1 MTDTT
6 PLSTPPGLVDRA
18 KAILLKPKEEWAVID
33 RESASIGGIFMGYAI
48 ILAAITPICQ
58 FIGGQI
64 FGFGAFGFSYRPSLM
79 GSLAA
84 AVAQY
89 VFSLIG
95 LFALAFIINFLA
107 PKFGGQPNKVKAF
120 KVAAY
125 AATAGWLSGVFA
137 LVPAL
142 SILGL
147 VGLYSLYLL
156 YLGLPALMKAPQDKA
171 MPYTVVTI
179 IAAALLFIVAGAL
192 AAPFSRMFTPSLSN
206 GGSMQGEMTIPGVGK
221 VDLDKLEAAG
231 KQMEQ
236 AAKDMEDA
244 TKPGA
249 APVAMAPAQL
259 QALLPASIGRFQRT
273 EIESAGMSGGSRA
286 SARYAAG
293 DDDIQL
299 EVVDMAAMGAIAGI
313 GAAFQVQQ
321 NKKTATG
328 YERTQT
334 IDGRL
339 VSEEWDN
346 ESRHGKVAT
355 TIGNRFMV
363 SASGTVGNVDELKAA
378 VNAVSPD
385 KLAAMAK

>member
-1 MTDTT
+1 MTDTP
-6 PLSTPPGLVDRA
+6 PLSTTPGLVDRA
-18 KAILLKPKEEWAVID
+18 KAILLKPKEEWAIID
-33 RESASIGGIFMGYAI
+33 REPASIGGIFVGYAV
-48 ILAAITPICQ
+48 ILAAITPVCQ

-64 FGFGAFGFSYRPSLM
+64 FGFGAFGFSYRPSLV
-79 GSLAA
+79 GSLASA
-84 AVAQY
+84 IAQY

-95 LFALAFIINFLA
+95 LFVLAFIINFLA
-107 PKFGGQPNKVKAF
+107 PKFGGQQDKVKAF

-142 SILGL
+142 SVLGL
-147 VGLYSLYLL
+147 LGLYSLYLL

-179 IAAALLFIVAGAL
+179 IAAAVLFIIAGAV
-192 AAPFSRMFTPSLSN
+192 AAPIGKIFAPAAP
-206 GGSMQGEMTIPGVGK
+206 GGSLQGEMTIPGVGK

-236 AAKDMEDA
+236 AARDMEDA

-286 SARYAAG
+286 SARYTAG
-293 DDDIQL
+293 DDDMQV

-321 NKKTATG
+321 SKETATG

-339 VSEEWDN
+339 VNEEWDN
-346 ESRHGKVAT
+346 ESRHGKFAT

-363 SASGTVGNVDELKAA
+363 SASGTVGGIDELKAA
-378 VNAVSPD
+378 VNAVGPD

>member
-1 MTDTT
+1 MTDTN
-6 PLSTPPGLVDRA
+6 PVFTPPGLVDRA

-33 RESASIGGIFMGYAI
+33 REPASIGGIFVGYAV
-48 ILAAITPICQ
+48 ILAAITPVCQ

-64 FGFGAFGFSYRPSLM
+64 FGFGAFGFSYRPSLV
-79 GSLAA
+79 GSLASA
-84 AVAQY
+84 IAQY
-89 VFSLIG
+89 LFSLIG
-95 LFALAFIINFLA
+95 LFVLAFIINFLA
-107 PKFGGQPNKVKAF
+107 PKFGGQQDKVKAF

-142 SILGL
+142 SVLGL
-147 VGLYSLYLL
+147 LGLYSLYLL

-171 MPYTVVTI
+171 IPYTVVTI
-179 IAAALLFIVAGAL
+179 IAAAVLFIIAGAV
-192 AAPFSRMFTPSLSN
+192 AAPIGKIFAPAAP
-206 GGSMQGEMTIPGVGK
+206 GGSLQGEMTIPGVGK
-221 VDLDKLEAAG
+221 VDLDKLETAG

-236 AAKDMEDA
+236 AARDMEDA

-286 SARYAAG
+286 SARYTAG
-293 DDDIQL
+293 DDDMQV

-321 NKKTATG
+321 NKETATG

-346 ESRHGKVAT
+346 GSRHGKFAT

-363 SASGTVGNVDELKAA
+363 SASGTVGGIDELKAA
-378 VNAVSPD
+378 VNAVGPD

>member
-1 MTDTT
+1 MTDAN
-6 PLSTPPGLVDRA
+6 PVITPPGLVDRA

-33 RESASIGGIFMGYAI
+33 REPASIGGIFMGYAI
-48 ILAAITPICQ
+48 ILAAISPVCQ

-64 FGFGAFGFSYRPSLM
+64 FGIGAFGFSYRPSLI
-79 GSLAA
+79 GGLASA
-84 AVAQY
+84 IAQY

-95 LFALAFIINFLA
+95 LFVLAFIINFLA
-107 PKFGGQPNKVKAF
+107 PKFGGQQDRVKAF

-142 SILGL
+142 SVLGL

-171 MPYTVVTI
+171 MPYTVVAI
-179 IAAALLFIVAGAL
+179 VAAAVLFIIAGAL
-192 AAPFSRMFTPSLSN
+192 AAPIGKIAALS
-206 GGSMQGEMTIPGVGK
+206 SASDESVRGEMTIPGVGK
-221 VDLDKLEAAG
+221 VDIGKLEAAG
-231 KQMEQ
+231 RQMEE
-236 AAKDMEDA
+236 AAKNMEDA
-244 TKPGA
+244 AKPGA
-249 APVAMAPAQL
+249 APTATAPAAL

-321 NKKTATG
+321 SKETATG
-328 YERTQT
+328 YERTRT

-339 VSEEWDN
+339 VNEEWDN
-346 ESRHGKVAT
+346 ESRHGKFAT

-363 SASGTVGNVDELKAA
+363 SASGTVGSIDELKAA
-378 VNAVSPD
+378 VNAVGPD